1 MVVCQDDEIFAD
13 EGVAGV
19 TEMRW
24 DDKGS
29 KNYKTRPIPK
39 AIIDFYER
47 RFKEKCPQTKLA
59 DTFKCF
65 VGREA
70 AGLFWGFGF
79 RFTLRDAS
87 GKAVKLSDLDVAAS
101 KGLPLDKAPFGRMT

>member
-1 MVVCQDDEIFAD
+1 MPHREGTALAAD
-13 EGVAGV
+13 VQAPSHRSP
-19 TEMRW
+19 TCCSASPSITQRRL
-24 DDKGS
+24 S
-29 KNYKTRPIPK
+29 AALRPL
-39 AIIDFYER
+39 
-47 RFKEKCPQTKLA
+47 RFKEKCPQTKLES
-59 DTFKCF
+59 TFTCF